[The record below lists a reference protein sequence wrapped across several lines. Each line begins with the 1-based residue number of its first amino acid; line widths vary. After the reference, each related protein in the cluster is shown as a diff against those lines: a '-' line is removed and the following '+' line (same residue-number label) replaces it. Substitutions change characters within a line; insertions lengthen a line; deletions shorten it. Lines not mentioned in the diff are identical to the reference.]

1 MQTFEKLHI
10 LVPFHSSR
18 FLYDFFLCVIV
29 LVETPLHPPPFSYPP
44 SLNPSKLFSSP
55 TRPFFV
61 ISYGREVWPPPSPGK
76 GLPSPR
82 SSLLFLLS
90 VLYKYSLQWK
100 QRKLKIL
107 YQDLNMRENIQC
119 SSSLS
124 PHPVYYFPVP
134 PIFTWLVWSF
144 FCISSLLPSFF
155 LFYCLSS
162 FFLFFFLLL
171 LQSCHLVYVCLNNL
185 SCFNFGTWYTSLILS
200 ISFRFSSILLF
211 RHIPM
216 MFWFHQFLL

>member
-18 FLYDFFLCVIV
+18 FLYDFFPCVIV

-55 TRPFFV
+55 ILPSFV
-61 ISYGREVWPPPSPGK
+61 ISYGREVWPPPSPDK

-82 SSLLFLLS
+82 SWLLFLLS

-100 QRKLKIL
+100 QRKPKIL
-107 YQDLNMRENIQC
+107 YLGSKYEREHTMPIFLVTASSILF
-119 SSSLS
+119 SSS
-124 PHPVYYFPVP
+124 PHFYLACE
-134 PIFTWLVWSF
+134 I
-144 FCISSLLPSFF
+144 FF
-155 LFYCLSS
+155 LHFVLTSFLFSFLLSL

-171 LQSCHLVYVCLNNL
+171 LQSRHLVYVCLNNL

-211 RHIPM
+211 RHVPT